1 MNVVALGLSHSAVP
15 IQVQQRLAMSPE
27 KIRAALRSLPPAI
40 DQAVILS
47 TYSRTEV
54 YALTPDPAAAEAALK
69 TFLADQHG
77 VEPASFRSHCYFLID
92 AEAVR
97 HLFRVVCG
105 QDSAGPLDEQVE
117 GSVRRALGRSQAAGT
132 ARRPFS
138 TLFRRALEVGQRVG
152 QEGHPKGPTSAQ
164 AIVEQEVERAVAWWR
179 SQQTEAATASL
190 RRRAE
195 EVRRQELAEA
205 LGKLPSLTP
214 QQRAAVEAL
223 SRTIVRKVLCGPAAR
238 LRDGGDAAAAVEEL
252 FGLKE
257 EG

>member
-1 MNVVALGLSHSAVP
+1 MNLVALGLSHATAPVELRE
-15 IQVQQRLAMSPE
+15 RLALSPQ
-27 KIRAALRSLPPAI
+27 KARAALRSLPPGI

-47 TYSRTEV
+47 TPTCTEV

-77 VEPASFRSHCYFLID
+77 VEPASVRSHCYFLID

-105 QDSAGPLDEQVE
+105 TDSAGPLDEQVE
-117 GSVRRALGRSQAAGT
+117 GSVRRALGRSQAAGA

-179 SQQTEAATASL
+179 SQLAGAATASL

-195 EVRRQELAEA
+195 QVRRQELAEA
-205 LGKLPSLTP
+205 LRKLPSLTP

-223 SRTIVRKVLCGPAAR
+223 SRTIVRKVLRGPAAR
-238 LRDGGDAAAAVEEL
+238 LRDGGEAAAAVEEL